1 MIRECGRKKKCQQG
15 KIKKK
20 KSVVKCT
27 RLFLMAK
34 VLIRHIDQIKKSQ
47 NSEKEDSQVHNFG
60 QHHPTNNSKYA
71 QR

>member
-1 MIRECGRKKKCQQG
+1 MEGKRNANKEKKKQ
-15 KIKKK
+15 KKT
-20 KSVVKCT
+20 VVKFT
-27 RLFLMAK
+27 SLFLMAK

>member
-1 MIRECGRKKKCQQG
+1 MPTRKN
-15 KIKKK
+15 KKK

>member
-1 MIRECGRKKKCQQG
+1 
-15 KIKKK
+15 
-20 KSVVKCT
+20 
-27 RLFLMAK
+27 MAK

-60 QHHPTNNSKYA
+60 QHHPTNNSKYT